1 MIKIEIIASNSQ
13 GKVILKNTIYEQNDL
28 ITTLKQNNQN
38 TRSAIK
44 KNLH

>member
-28 ITTLKQNNQN
+28 ITTLK
-38 TRSAIK
+38 
-44 KNLH
+44 